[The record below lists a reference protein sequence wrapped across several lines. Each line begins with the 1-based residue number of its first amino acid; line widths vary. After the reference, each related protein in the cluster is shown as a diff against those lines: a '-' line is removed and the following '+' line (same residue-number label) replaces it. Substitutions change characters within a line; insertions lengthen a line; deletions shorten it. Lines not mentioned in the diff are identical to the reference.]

1 MPVQAYRGR
10 IDGNCSFFFTE
21 FLPSFFYWKHIFV
34 WEQGSSRPTAPS
46 SGRWSRRAAF
56 WNASRTPNRWR
67 PAESASRRST
77 TKRSSPRSMFQFF
90 HPFPTGSESILG
102 FLSFSFPFRVP
113 GLRAAPHRH
122 DHRRRHR
129 PGRLLDRTGM
139 GRSRRGY
146 RVECYEYIYI
156 FFNRVFEA
164 NGSSFYRW
172 LFFSIRSRAD
182 AAAGSPRH
190 CLGCPTRFLLVPDSV
205 QLVLIGFATSVD
217 LVELSCHLVSL
228 VDLCH
233 RLGGLYLVLPS
244 FEHCLW
250 EFFDFYWYWPRV
262 T

>member
-1 MPVQAYRGR
+1 MKTYFCLGTGVQPADGAVKWPLESSRCFLERVKDAKPLAASRVGQQTVHDEEVVASVDVPVLPSVPNRKR
-10 IDGNCSFFFTE
+10 IDFGLSIVFLSLSCS
-21 FLPSFFYWKHIFV
+21 
-34 WEQGSSRPTAPS
+34 
-46 SGRWSRRAAF
+46 
-56 WNASRTPNRWR
+56 
-67 PAESASRRST
+67 
-77 TKRSSPRSMFQFF
+77 RSSCCASSTRP
-90 HPFPTGSESILG
+90 PTSTSTWPTTWSNRDGPL
-102 FLSFSFPFRVP
+102 PKRVP
-113 GLRAAPHRH
+113 SWMLWI
-122 DHRRRHR
+122 
-129 PGRLLDRTGM
+129 
-139 GRSRRGY
+139 
-146 RVECYEYIYI
+146 YIYI